1 MVPGKSDRS
10 DIYEPVCNN
19 ITGYNDLSVDRV
31 LALQYHMLHKILVT
45 TIRSIVTVTFV
56 WLFHVALSRKWL
68 LNMAVVLYIA
78 NALIGIYSSIASDL
92 LLLYLPKSSSPS
104 VAGLDAA
111 QSCPKKS
118 AQAQERT
125 YTTWRQK
132 SISRLTHL
140 HFTFVLVSVTF
151 RGSFAVFLMVAT
163 FFPKTQLT
171 FLH

>member
-10 DIYEPVCNN
+10 DIYEPVCNS

-111 QSCPKKS
+111 QSCPKFQHKHKR
-118 AQAQERT
+118 ERT
-125 YTTWRQK
+125 QHGVRKAYR
-132 SISRLTHL
+132 
-140 HFTFVLVSVTF
+140 V
-151 RGSFAVFLMVAT
+151 
-163 FFPKTQLT
+163 
-171 FLH
+171 

>member
-1 MVPGKSDRS
+1 
-10 DIYEPVCNN
+10 
-19 ITGYNDLSVDRV
+19 
-31 LALQYHMLHKILVT
+31 MLHKILVT

-111 QSCPKKS
+111 QSCSKFQHKHKR
-118 AQAQERT
+118 ER
-125 YTTWRQK
+125 RQHGVRK
-132 SISRLTHL
+132 AYR
-140 HFTFVLVSVTF
+140 V
-151 RGSFAVFLMVAT
+151 
-163 FFPKTQLT
+163 
-171 FLH
+171 